1 MPTISSHVQ
10 LTSGKSRHAAKDR
23 ITSLNVL
30 VTFVINGPLTFTI
43 SSNESENAAA
53 KKAVYPSIVEKSV
66 PFTGSEEN
74 ITSY

>member
-1 MPTISSHVQ
+1 MSSHVQ

-30 VTFVINGPLTFTI
+30 VTFVINGPLTLTI

-74 ITSY
+74 MTSY

>member
-1 MPTISSHVQ
+1 MSSHVQ

-30 VTFVINGPLTFTI
+30 VTFVINGPLTLTI
-43 SSNESENAAA
+43 SSNESEKAAA

>member
-1 MPTISSHVQ
+1 MSSQVQ

-30 VTFVINGPLTFTI
+30 VTFVINGPLTLTI

>member
-1 MPTISSHVQ
+1 MQ

-30 VTFVINGPLTFTI
+30 VTFVINGPLTLTI
-43 SSNESENAAA
+43 SSNESEKAAA